1 MVMNMKQENINYEK
15 IKVNIQVN
23 DYKITNTGTKY
34 NEIISCLDNNDNQT
48 KVTFDLKNNI
58 LTRENKEL
66 TISIDF
72 NTNKIKYHLKQENK
86 TAFQNIKVNKFQ
98 KLENQITITYKTEND
113 TFKLKLEYKSN

>member
-1 MVMNMKQENINYEK
+1 MVMNMKQENLNCKK
-15 IKVNIQVN
+15 IKVNIEVN

-48 KVTFDLKNNI
+48 KVTYDLKNNI

-72 NTNKIKYHLKQENK
+72 TKKQIEYHLKQENK
-86 TAFQNIKVNKFQ
+86 TAISQIKINKLQ
-98 KLENQITITYKTEND
+98 KLENQITITYQIEDN
-113 TFKLKLEYKSN
+113 TFNLKIEYKSN